1 MSPSLA
7 TIPTSRPVPYA
18 ELYAGQVA
26 VIGEMLASLDS
37 LTNAG
42 RHHVMTKIVTFVQGR
57 LGTVPSNS
65 RTPPERA
72 RIAEMLDHLQREAAR
87 PLPVVG
93 VFTESVQR
101 LLAVPGLFI

>member
-7 TIPTSRPVPYA
+7 SVPTANRVAYPQ
-18 ELYAGQVA
+18 LYAGQVA

-42 RHHVMTKIVTFVQGR
+42 RHHVMSKIVNFVQTRVGAAPA
-57 LGTVPSNS
+57 G

-72 RIAEMLDHLQREAAR
+72 RIAEILDQLQREAAR

-93 VFTESVQR
+93 SFTESVQR
-101 LLAVPGLFI
+101 LFAVPGLFI

>member
-1 MSPSLA
+1 MSLSLA
-7 TIPTSRPVPYA
+7 SVPTSHPVPYA

-26 VIGEMLASLDS
+26 VIGEMLAGLDS

-42 RHHVMTKIVTFVQGR
+42 RHHVMAKIVAFVQARVGSAP
-57 LGTVPSNS
+57 GS
-65 RTPPERA
+65 RSPTERA
-72 RIAEMLDHLQREAAR
+72 RIAEMLDRLQREAAR

-93 VFTESVQR
+93 AFTESVQR

>member
-1 MSPSLA
+1 MTPSLA
-7 TIPTSRPVPYA
+7 SIPTSHPVPYA

-42 RHHVMTKIVTFVQGR
+42 RHHVMMKIVTFVQGR
-57 LGTVPSNS
+57 IGSAPSS
-65 RTPPERA
+65 RTAHERA
-72 RIAEMLDHLQREAAR
+72 RITEMLDHLQREAAR

-93 VFTESVQR
+93 SFTESVQR
-101 LLAVPGLFI
+101 LFAVPGLFI

>member
-7 TIPTSRPVPYA
+7 SVPTSHPVSYA
-18 ELYAGQVA
+18 PVYAGQVA

-42 RHHVMTKIVTFVQGR
+42 RHHVMTKNRGLR
-57 LGTVPSNS
+57 SGPRSAARRAAGPRPTVPASPTCS
-65 RTPPERA
+65 SS
-72 RIAEMLDHLQREAAR
+72 LQREAAR

-93 VFTESVQR
+93 SFTESVQR